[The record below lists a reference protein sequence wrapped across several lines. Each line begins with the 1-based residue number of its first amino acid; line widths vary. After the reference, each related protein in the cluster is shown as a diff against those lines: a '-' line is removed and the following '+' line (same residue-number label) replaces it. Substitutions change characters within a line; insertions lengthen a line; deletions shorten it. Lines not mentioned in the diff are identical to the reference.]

1 MKIVI
6 DGVEYELETRA
17 KAWPLLSLIQR
28 LTSPSSLEEALRMGE
43 ELEKIVDNILEICVR
58 PFPERP
64 EHKPLLILALM
75 KIEDRAVREAYR
87 LVENF
92 QQ

>member
-1 MKIVI
+1 
-6 DGVEYELETRA
+6 
-17 KAWPLLSLIQR
+17 
-28 LTSPSSLEEALRMGE
+28 
-43 ELEKIVDNILEICVR
+43 VR